1 MCECPELSWAAGHHD
16 VVGLGVAAIWAGLCA
31 AYRPC
36 VGLACYKVW
45 GKNFFNQIW
54 KQKKREPPNIHLLTS
69 VEILPLQCNVY
80 VDLKKIQLWNTK
92 SISK

>member
-1 MCECPELSWAAGHHD
+1 MSVLSWAAGHHD

-45 GKNFFNQIW
+45 GKNFFTSIKSGN
-54 KQKKREPPNIHLLTS
+54 KKKRA
-69 VEILPLQCNVY
+69 
-80 VDLKKIQLWNTK
+80 
-92 SISK
+92 SKYPSSNLSGDPGFAM